1 MNRQAEMTA
10 RAQSAV
16 FSSCR
21 WFTAS
26 EISLLHACD
35 LDSMENLLT
44 LWKTDLK
51 VFSVEHRSI
60 DHYPCYAF
68 DEENGFMPAKELK
81 PILQEFNGSRNGWG
95 LAYWFASVNGYLG
108 GHSPQD
114 LLNIAPEKVLA
125 AARAHLIGI
134 LHG

>member
-1 MNRQAEMTA
+1 MDRELAMTV
-10 RAQSAV
+10 RAQAAV

-21 WFTAS
+21 WFTAF
-26 EISLLHACD
+26 ELSLLRGCELEH
-35 LDSMENLLT
+35 MENLLST
-44 LWKTDLK
+44 WKTDLK
-51 VFSVEHRSI
+51 IFSVEHRSI

-81 PILQEFNGSRNGWG
+81 RILQEFRGSRSGWG

-114 LLNIAPEKVLA
+114 LLNIAPEKLLE
-125 AARAHLIGI
+125 AARADLIGI
-134 LHG
+134 RHG